1 MCAAIDKTY
10 LKYQDYLILKDWCDK
25 TELIYDNGV
34 KGSPKDFLFSYNEP
48 YEGEAPVW
56 NTPESFDRWLY
67 YNCPLSFIQERLR
80 EQYSDTNTYFNQKI
94 VPIPE
99 TGTRYSG
106 SFNPKYRTN
115 YIWFIEFEDYGW
127 YYGWNSK
134 TWYDYNTLMPPE
146 TCNCGHT
153 TIKNLTKRK
162 LNRLIKKWKLPIGTK
177 LEIMCYG
184 TGEKFKIT
192 IKK

>member
-10 LKYQDYLILKDWCDK
+10 LSYEDYLTLKDWCK
-25 TELIYDNGV
+25 QNKLVYDNG
-34 KGSPKDFLFSYNEP
+34 KEGSPMDFLYSYSEP

-67 YNCPLSFIQERLR
+67 YNCPLPFIQERLR
-80 EQYSDTNTYFNQKI
+80 IQYPNTYFDNYQMI
-94 VPIPE
+94 TSE

-106 SFNPKYRTN
+106 SFKPKYRTR
-115 YIWFIEFEDYGW
+115 YIWFINFGEYLSTW
-127 YYGWNSK
+127 YYGWDSK
-134 TWYDYNTLMPPE
+134 TWYDYTSLMPPE
-146 TCNCGHT
+146 TRGCGHC

-177 LEIMCYG
+177 LAIKCYG
-184 TGEKFKIT
+184 AGEEFNIT

>member
-1 MCAAIDKTY
+1 MAAIDKTY

-25 TELIYDNGV
+25 TKLIYDNGI

-67 YNCPLSFIQERLR
+67 HNCPLSFIQERLK
-80 EQYSDTNTYFNQKI
+80 EQYSDTDTYFNQI
-94 VPIPE
+94 IPILE

-115 YIWFIEFEDYGW
+115 YIWFIEFENNFFW

-134 TWYDYNTLMPPE
+134 TWYDHNALMPPE
-146 TCNCGHT
+146 TCSCGHC

-177 LEIMCYG
+177 IEIICYG
-184 TGEKFKIT
+184 TGEKFEIT
-192 IKK
+192 IKR